1 MSLSTAQ
8 KQATRREFAENLAR
22 LSLTPQDIATA
33 LDTTPQRIEDI
44 IALRNIRR
52 LEDAWV
58 VRRYLLEY
66 ATQTGIGLKPF
77 TALRGNPEDYWF
89 LDASRIDRMKLD

>member
-8 KQATRREFAENLAR
+8 KQATRREFAENLSR
-22 LSLTPQDIATA
+22 LGITPQDVATV

-44 IALRNIRR
+44 IALRNVHR

-58 VRRYLLEY
+58 VRRYLLNRAAQEGVDL
-66 ATQTGIGLKPF
+66 APF
-77 TALRGNPEDYWF
+77 TALVGDPRSYWF
-89 LDASRIDRMKLD
+89 LDAGRIERMELD